1 MGRLLVHLRQ
11 MAASTCDRLQLYKDI
26 YFSPNWWHHRVLQL
40 CIIGKE
46 APLMYWSPC
55 CVTRGFKKNHS
66 HSLTAWK
73 NNGVCGPD
81 CHSHLLSP
89 PASVWDSKSQWGQLA
104 GWMTVD
110 VYLHTCV
117 KVSEFVCVS
126 FFVCDPK
133 RSEFKLWFT
142 ESHVVPLPTGRRA
155 LSICCLH
162 SHRHMQI
169 HTLGEKKTEQRS
181 VQSHV
186 PAGTYMS
193 SCKYADTCMKNSRTH
208 IIQRMFRSPSVNNWC
223 TVFPAQ
229 THTSCLSL
237 WGDNRARI
245 GVYFMLL
252 TSNNIKW
259 NPQSYANGQ
268 NENINIKKKTPKTKS
283 S

>member
-11 MAASTCDRLQLYKDI
+11 IAASTCDRLQLYKHI
-26 YFSPNWWHHRVLQL
+26 YFSPNWWHHRVLEL

-55 CVTRGFKKNHS
+55 CVTRGFKKVTVTLS
-66 HSLTAWK
+66 QPEKTMESVGPTVTLTSSLLLPL
-73 NNGVCGPD
+73 CGT
-81 CHSHLLSP
+81 LK
-89 PASVWDSKSQWGQLA
+89 VNEDSWLAGSQWMYICIRVWRYLSLCVCLSLCVILRGQSSSCGSQRAMLFPSQQEGGHCPYA
-104 GWMTVD
+104 VFT
-110 VYLHTCV
+110 HTDTC
-117 KVSEFVCVS
+117 
-126 FFVCDPK
+126 
-133 RSEFKLWFT
+133 RFT
-142 ESHVVPLPTGRRA
+142 HLK
-155 LSICCLH
+155 
-162 SHRHMQI
+162 
-169 HTLGEKKTEQRS
+169 KKTTTQRS

-229 THTSCLSL
+229 THTSCLSF
-237 WGDNRARI
+237 WGDNRPRT

-259 NPQSYANGQ
+259 NPESYANGH
-268 NENINIKKKTPKTKS
+268 NENINIKKTPKTKS
-283 S
+283 N

>member
-11 MAASTCDRLQLYKDI
+11 MAASTCDRLQLFKDI

-55 CVTRGFKKNHS
+55 CVTRGFKKITVTLS
-66 HSLTAWK
+66 QPEKTMESVGPTVTLTSSLLLPL
-73 NNGVCGPD
+73 CGTPK
-81 CHSHLLSP
+81 
-89 PASVWDSKSQWGQLA
+89 VNEDSWLA
-104 GWMTVD
+104 GWQWMYICIRVWR
-110 VYLHTCV
+110 YLSLC
-117 KVSEFVCVS
+117 VCVS

-162 SHRHMQI
+162 SHKHMQI
-169 HTLGEKKTEQRS
+169 HTLGKKKTEQRS

-268 NENINIKKKTPKTKS
+268 NENINIKKNT
-283 S
+283 

>member
-11 MAASTCDRLQLYKDI
+11 IAASTCDRLQLFKDI

-117 KVSEFVCVS
+117 KVSEFVCVCLS
-126 FFVCDPK
+126 LCVILKGQSSSCGSQRATLFPSQQEGGHCPYAV
-133 RSEFKLWFT
+133 FT
-142 ESHVVPLPTGRRA
+142 
-155 LSICCLH
+155 
-162 SHRHMQI
+162 
-169 HTLGEKKTEQRS
+169 HTNTCRFTHLEKKKTEQRS

-268 NENINIKKKTPKTKS
+268 NENINIKKNT
-283 S
+283 

>member
-11 MAASTCDRLQLYKDI
+11 MAASTCDRLQLFKDI

-117 KVSEFVCVS
+117 KVSEFVCV
-126 FFVCDPK
+126 
-133 RSEFKLWFT
+133 
-142 ESHVVPLPTGRRA
+142 
-155 LSICCLH
+155 
-162 SHRHMQI
+162 
-169 HTLGEKKTEQRS
+169 
-181 VQSHV
+181 
-186 PAGTYMS
+186 
-193 SCKYADTCMKNSRTH
+193 
-208 IIQRMFRSPSVNNWC
+208 
-223 TVFPAQ
+223 
-229 THTSCLSL
+229 CLSL
-237 WGDNRARI
+237 CVILKGQSSICGSQRATLFPSQQEGGHCPYAVFTHTNTCRFTHLEKKNRAEI
-245 GVYFMLL
+245 GTVTRSSRYIHELLQVCRHMHEKQQDSHYTTNVQITQCKQLVHSFSSTNTHFMLVFVRR
-252 TSNNIKW
+252 
-259 NPQSYANGQ
+259 
-268 NENINIKKKTPKTKS
+268 
-283 S
+283 

>member
-169 HTLGEKKTEQRS
+169 HTLGEKKQSRDQYSHTFQQVHELLQVCRHMHEKQQDS
-181 VQSHV
+181 HYTTNVQITQCKQLVHSF
-186 PAGTYMS
+186 S
-193 SCKYADTCMKNSRTH
+193 STNTH
-208 IIQRMFRSPSVNNWC
+208 
-223 TVFPAQ
+223 
-229 THTSCLSL
+229 
-237 WGDNRARI
+237 
-245 GVYFMLL
+245 FMLVFVRR
-252 TSNNIKW
+252 
-259 NPQSYANGQ
+259 
-268 NENINIKKKTPKTKS
+268 
-283 S
+283 